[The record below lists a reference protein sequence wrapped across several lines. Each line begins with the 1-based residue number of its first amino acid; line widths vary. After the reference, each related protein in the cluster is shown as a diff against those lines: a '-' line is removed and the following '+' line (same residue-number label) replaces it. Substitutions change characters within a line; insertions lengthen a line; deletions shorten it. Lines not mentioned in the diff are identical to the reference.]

1 MTDIS
6 RLLHAPTEAT
16 SHAQGVQSTAAHS
29 SSHWRRVRLPM
40 VDGMAPLMQFHS
52 HGSWPSPWPDTSML
66 LRGGE
71 AVITPAH
78 SAVYNL
84 AGNNALKVQ
93 DVRQSRQRAD
103 ACRDGAVQPIGVQLE
118 TNAAPAPHTCNA
130 RANDMHEGTPAAAHT
145 RCSCSI
151 RRFRHTTARSS
162 GCHTGHCPW
171 SSCTTRCL
179 RPSQRCPA
187 SQGRAPRAQPAGQG
201 QSMPLP
207 RRRWRRP
214 HPQGL
219 HALSS
224 TRRQL
229 QRTAS
234 EALRRIDHTRKS
246 TCAQHRAAVCLTFDP
261 RGSIVRDHAA

>member
-1 MTDIS
+1 
-6 RLLHAPTEAT
+6 
-16 SHAQGVQSTAAHS
+16 
-29 SSHWRRVRLPM
+29 M

-187 SQGRAPRAQPAGQG
+187 SQGRARCHCPDGDGDDRTHRGCTHCRRLDASCSEQ
-201 QSMPLP
+201 P
-207 RRRWRRP
+207 RRRCAASITPGSRP
-214 HPQGL
+214 VH
-219 HALSS
+219 S
-224 TRRQL
+224 TERP
-229 QRTAS
+229 
-234 EALRRIDHTRKS
+234 
-246 TCAQHRAAVCLTFDP
+246 CV
-261 RGSIVRDHAA
+261 